1 MAADAV
7 ARFRD
12 AVARGDVDGIVDT
25 FAEDVRIH
33 TPTRWPPIE
42 GRERARAL
50 FAILVEL
57 FEDFEYTH
65 VLDGPPIDADAGIA
79 RSHALAFRCR
89 VGDDA
94 IEGIDLLD
102 VDHDDRIAVFK
113 VYVRPLEALQ
123 ALAAAVS
130 ARFTRPR

>member
-12 AVARGDVDGIVDT
+12 AVARRDADAIADT
-25 FAEDVRIH
+25 LAEDVRLH

-42 GRERARAL
+42 GRARARAL
-50 FAILVEL
+50 FGILVEL

-65 VLDGPPIDADAGIA
+65 AVDGPPLDADAGIA

-89 VGDDA
+89 VGDDT

-113 VYVRPLEALQ
+113 VYVRPLEGLQ
-123 ALAAAVS
+123 TLAAAVS
-130 ARFTRPR
+130 ARFTRPG

>member
-12 AVARGDVDGIVDT
+12 AVACRDVDAIAATLAD
-25 FAEDVRIH
+25 DVRLH

-42 GRERARAL
+42 GRDRARAL
-50 FAILVEL
+50 FAVLVEL

-65 VLDGPPIDADAGIA
+65 AVSGPPLVPDACIA
-79 RSHALAFRCR
+79 QTHALAFRCR
-89 VGDDA
+89 VGHDA

-113 VYVRPLEALQ
+113 VYVRPLGALEAL
-123 ALAAAVS
+123 AKAVS
-130 ARFTRPR
+130 ARFTRPG